1 MPLDVESKKDRRD
14 YFLRNL
20 RHLRIERLSSLM
32 LKKKNESQG
41 SDQKIQEQPPA
52 DGDRAGQEHQ
62 EQPKADVKAI
72 EKRLEDKRR
81 QYGDFETK

>member
-1 MPLDVESKKDRRD
+1 
-14 YFLRNL
+14 
-20 RHLRIERLSSLM
+20 M

-41 SDQKIQEQPPA
+41 SDQGKQEQPPA

-72 EKRLEDKRR
+72 
-81 QYGDFETK
+81 